1 MLVLRVGLWVK
12 PWVSEVT
19 VNTGKH
25 GARQTPVYGPPVR
38 SLLDQVRMD
47 EDFWTLDPGTKV

>member
-1 MLVLRVGLWVK
+1 VRLWVK

-25 GARQTPVYGPPVR
+25 GARQTPVFGPPAR
-38 SLLDQVRMD
+38 SLTD
-47 EDFWTLDPGTKV
+47 EDLWTLDPGTMV